1 VLFTA
6 FTPLYNSRN
15 LIHRVWESLQ
25 AQTFRDFEWLIVDD
39 GSPDACADLL
49 AQYQA
54 KADFPIRIYRQE
66 NGGKHTAWN
75 MGVELAHGELF
86 LSCDHDDAFVPT
98 TMERFRYWWH
108 TIPES
113 ERGEYSGVN
122 VQAMDPE
129 TRQII
134 GTLYPRSPMISN
146 NLELDYIYH
155 MTGEKWGVLST
166 AALRNAPFP
175 RDPELKRSY
184 LSECCVWYQLAR
196 KYKVLC
202 VNEPLRFFYRD
213 SPISVTTLQE
223 AGGLT
228 NRLTSHLPARYYF
241 KNWNLNTN
249 LDYLRRS
256 PKALMKTALDV
267 WISGLSYK
275 RSPLKVLNDGRR
287 WAPWLVRLAAL
298 PAGALAFAYVQASV
312 RWRKA
317 NLRRKKSPARRE
329 AS

>member
-1 VLFTA
+1 MLFTA

-15 LIHRVWESLQ
+15 LIHRVFDSLQ

-39 GSPDACADLL
+39 GSPDDCADLIE
-49 AQYQA
+49 QFRA
-54 KADFPIRIYRQE
+54 KADFPIRVHRKE

-75 MGVELAHGELF
+75 KGVELAQGELF
-86 LSCDHDDAFVPT
+86 LSCDHDDSFVPA

-134 GTLYPRSPMISN
+134 GTLYPGSPMISN
-146 NLELDYIYH
+146 NLELDYVYH

-175 RDPELKRSY
+175 RDPELRHCY
-184 LSECCVWYQLAR
+184 VSECCVWYQLAR

-223 AGGLT
+223 AGGLS

-249 LDYLRRS
+249 LDYLWRS
-256 PKALMKTALDV
+256 PKALAKTALDV

-275 RSPLKVLNDGRR
+275 KSPLKVLNDGRR
-287 WAPWLVRLAAL
+287 WVPWLVRLAAL
-298 PAGALAFAYVQASV
+298 PAGALAFGYVQARV
-312 RWRKA
+312 W
-317 NLRRKKSPARRE
+317 LRTAKQRKKTRSTA
-329 AS
+329 

>member
-1 VLFTA
+1 MLFTA

-15 LIHRVWESLQ
+15 LIHRVFDSLQ

-39 GSPDACADLL
+39 GSPDDCADLIE
-49 AQYQA
+49 QFRA
-54 KADFPIRIYRQE
+54 KADFPIRVHRKE

-75 MGVELAHGELF
+75 KGVELAQGELF
-86 LSCDHDDAFVPT
+86 LSCDHDDSFVPT
-98 TMERFRYWWH
+98 TMERFKYWWH
-108 TIPES
+108 TIPEA
-113 ERGEYSGVN
+113 ERAEYSGVN

-129 TRQII
+129 TKQII
-134 GTLYPRSPMISN
+134 GSLYPGSPMISN
-146 NLELDYIYH
+146 NLELDYVYH

-175 RDPELKRSY
+175 RDPELVHCY

-228 NRLTSHLPARYYF
+228 NRLTSSR
-241 KNWNLNTN
+241 
-249 LDYLRRS
+249 
-256 PKALMKTALDV
+256 KT
-267 WISGLSYK
+267 S
-275 RSPLKVLNDGRR
+275 
-287 WAPWLVRLAAL
+287 
-298 PAGALAFAYVQASV
+298 
-312 RWRKA
+312 
-317 NLRRKKSPARRE
+317 
-329 AS
+329 